1 MYVNIFIIVSFV
13 HLFETLIMN
22 NLSFGIRAHACVT
35 ASHWL
40 FRRCGAGFEE
50 LKVGSGNYSHNII
63 KSEFM
68 DSI

>member
-1 MYVNIFIIVSFV
+1 MPELQ
-13 HLFETLIMN
+13 HLLGF
-22 NLSFGIRAHACVT
+22 
-35 ASHWL
+35 